1 MATQH
6 EQRKQRA
13 DELAEP
19 SYFFSY
25 VLQLDDGSY
34 YIGSTN
40 APYARW
46 TEHAIGNG
54 AKATAGH
61 TFTIR
66 MVAPFLSRRE
76 AEYNERR
83 LQRALDKN
91 PASLEAL
98 LTVFDQMVSVV
109 RPQKTFTELRLEEKK
124 YESEMNRLLH
134 YAPMGMGFVGTH
146 RPLACGYDSWLRKPF
161 VPGVTSVEEP
171 RTTSDWDQLKKWARD
186 EELTGD
192 QKIHGWPVCRRCLEH
207 APD

>member
-1 MATQH
+1 MTTRH
-6 EQRKQRA
+6 EQRKRRA

-34 YIGSTN
+34 YVGSTN

-54 AKATAGH
+54 AKATAGQR
-61 TFTIR
+61 FTIR

-83 LQRALDKN
+83 LQQALEDN

-98 LTVFDQMVSVV
+98 LTVFDQMVNVV
-109 RPQKTFTELRLEEKK
+109 RPPKTFSQLREEEER
-124 YESEMNRLLH
+124 YDREMQTVMHHSRAVL
-134 YAPMGMGFVGTH
+134 GTGGQT
-146 RPLACGYDSWLRKPF
+146 PTACGYP
-161 VPGVTSVEEP
+161 VTYYASGDWEE
-171 RTTSDWDQLKKWARD
+171 LKKMARD
-186 EELTGD
+186 EDYTGNIYGR
-192 QKIHGWPVCRRCLEH
+192 KVCRRCLEH
-207 APD
+207 APQE